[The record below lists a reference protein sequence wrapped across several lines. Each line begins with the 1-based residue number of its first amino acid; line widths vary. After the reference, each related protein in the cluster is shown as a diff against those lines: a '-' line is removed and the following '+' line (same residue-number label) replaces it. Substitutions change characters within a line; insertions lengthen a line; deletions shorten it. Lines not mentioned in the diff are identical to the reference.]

1 MKEIKQQKSKKIFK
15 KLFIKL
21 CRILGFEI
29 IDQSNFSV
37 PTLDKKI
44 NENLSNFNNK
54 SITLPLGEI
63 KITRKVL
70 SLDIIIKT
78 CTGVNLVTQNKK
90 RMFEQ
95 NKSEYTFRTIN
106 SLINSINFA
115 RKTIDKINFN
125 ITIID
130 HNSKKEDL
138 NVITNALNRINVNS
152 KIINLDVSEYEK
164 KINVLNKNNLT
175 IENNMKSTMASI
187 KKSLEIANTLN
198 GDLIYFVEDDYLHKK
213 EAILEM
219 LFTYEKI
226 SSICESEVFLCPVD
240 YPYLYMPTKKSEIF
254 LGHNYHWR
262 SVDESL
268 LTFMTS
274 KKMLDKHIMELNN
287 MALTEH
293 SPFEAPLHK
302 IYKNEICLS
311 PVPSLALH
319 CTNVNSVFGLS
330 PNIDWLKIWNDSKKI
345 WDENKF

>member
-1 MKEIKQQKSKKIFK
+1 MKEIKQKNLKNSFK

-21 CRILGFEI
+21 CRILGYEI

-37 PTLDKKI
+37 PTLGKKI
-44 NENLSNFNNK
+44 NENLSSFNYK

-78 CTGVNLVTQNKK
+78 CTSVNLVTQNKK
-90 RMFEQ
+90 RIFEK

-125 ITIID
+125 ITIVD
-130 HNSKKEDL
+130 HNSKNEDL
-138 NVITNALNRINVNS
+138 DFIKNTLDSVNIKY
-152 KIINLDVSEYEK
+152 KIINLNVSDYK
-164 KINVLNKNNLT
+164 NKIKVQNKNNLI

-187 KKSLEIANTLN
+187 KKSLEIANSIN
-198 GDLIYFVEDDYLHKK
+198 SDLIYFVEDDYLHKK

-226 SSICESEVFLCPVD
+226 ATFFEKEIFLCPVD
-240 YPYLYMPTKKSEIF
+240 YPYLYMPTKKSDVF
-254 LGHNYHWR
+254 LGHNSHWR

-274 KKMLDKHIMELNN
+274 KKMLDKYMVDLEN

-293 SPFEAPLHK
+293 VPFETPLHK
-302 IYKNEICLS
+302 IYKNELCLS
-311 PVPSLALH
+311 PLPSLALH

-330 PNIDWLKIWNDSKKI
+330 PNVDWMKIWNESEKVL
-345 WDENKF
+345 DENKD

>member
-1 MKEIKQQKSKKIFK
+1 MKEIKQKKLKNPFK

-21 CRILGFEI
+21 CRILGYEI

-37 PTLDKKI
+37 PTLGKKI
-44 NENLSNFNNK
+44 NENLSNFNYK

-78 CTGVNLVTQNKK
+78 CTSVNLVTQNKK
-90 RMFEQ
+90 RIFEKK
-95 NKSEYTFRTIN
+95 KSEYTFRTIN

-125 ITIID
+125 ITIVD
-130 HNSKKEDL
+130 HNSKNEDL
-138 NVITNALNRINVNS
+138 DVIKNNLDSVNINY
-152 KIINLDVSEYEK
+152 KIINLNVSDYK
-164 KINVLNKNNLT
+164 NKIKVQNKNNLI

-187 KKSLEIANTLN
+187 KKSLEIANSIN
-198 GDLIYFVEDDYLHKK
+198 SDLIYFVEDDYLHKK

-226 SSICESEVFLCPVD
+226 ATFFENEIFLCPVD
-240 YPYLYMPTKKSEIF
+240 YPYLYMPTKKSDVF
-254 LGHNYHWR
+254 LGHNSHWR

-274 KKMLDKHIMELNN
+274 KKMLDKYMIDLEN

-293 SPFEAPLHK
+293 VPFETPLHK
-302 IYKNEICLS
+302 IYKNELCLA
-311 PVPSLALH
+311 PLPSLALH

-330 PNIDWLKIWNDSKKI
+330 PNVDWIKIWNESEKVL
-345 WDENKF
+345 DENKV